1 MVAINEMP
9 MARRKREL
17 RRVRKTV
24 TNGGLAGNIPNGTT
38 DSIWFGWQTM
48 EERNPSGG
56 TDTSTKQYVWG
67 NYIDE
72 CLQLNLLAVAGPQQ
86 LAVGVYYP
94 LQDTLYRTMA
104 LVNSSGTPVET
115 YDTDAYGNTLIFT
128 GPGADNT
135 WFTDDDTQSSYGAS
149 GIIYCGYRYDAE
161 TDNYY
166 VRNRYYSPVLGRWL
180 TRDPIGYRG
189 GINLYGYVDSS
200 PVGNVDPSGEA
211 TGVLVTGQVIPAIA
225 PGSPAGQGKV
235 VVGVTTGVPGTNV
248 KVGASGT
255 VTTGGTITGSVKG
268 AATTNV
274 GHGTMVTLKGT
285 AKATDNLTKSRNT
298 PNVNVGVKCQVNVP
312 SEGGF
317 PAFVASM
324 NAAMGAILG
333 GGPGQVGPN
342 YSVGGGASVPLG
354 SGLQLSGSI
363 TQSFGPGRPST
374 VFWVKV
380 FDSK

>member
-1 MVAINEMP
+1 
-9 MARRKREL
+9 
-17 RRVRKTV
+17 
-24 TNGGLAGNIPNGTT
+24 
-38 DSIWFGWQTM
+38 
-48 EERNPSGG
+48 
-56 TDTSTKQYVWG
+56 
-67 NYIDE
+67 
-72 CLQLNLLAVAGPQQ
+72 
-86 LAVGVYYP
+86 
-94 LQDTLYRTMA
+94 
-104 LVNSSGTPVET
+104 
-115 YDTDAYGNTLIFT
+115 
-128 GPGADNT
+128 
-135 WFTDDDTQSSYGAS
+135 
-149 GIIYCGYRYDAE
+149 
-161 TDNYY
+161 
-166 VRNRYYSPVLGRWL
+166 
-180 TRDPIGYRG
+180 
-189 GINLYGYVDSS
+189 
-200 PVGNVDPSGEA
+200 
-211 TGVLVTGQVIPAIA
+211 
-225 PGSPAGQGKV
+225 
-235 VVGVTTGVPGTNV
+235 VPGTNV